1 MDGLNLGVFVVSLVV
16 VEDVF
21 GIRTM
26 GRIVCFVAKSSLTVP
41 GISKSSSSS
50 SSFLFSILTEIT
62 FGWEAVEAGLVVVR
76 IVGGGL
82 LVFVVMICEVGAENR
97 ETGFAVVTGLP
108 LVTEGFVLVNF
119 VIEMGGDG
127 GKVVV
132 VLDIGITVGIS
143 SCKHSVTGP
152 FH

>member
-1 MDGLNLGVFVVSLVV
+1 MVDGLNLGVFVVSLVV

-26 GRIVCFVAKSSLTVP
+26 GRIVCFVAKSSRTVP
-41 GISKSSSSS
+41 GISNSSSSS

-62 FGWEAVEAGLVVVR
+62 LGWEAVEAGLVVVK
-76 IVGGGL
+76 IVGGL

-97 ETGFAVVTGLP
+97 EIGLAVVTGLP

-119 VIEMGGDG
+119 VIEIGGDG
-127 GKVVV
+127 GKVVD

-143 SCKHSVTGP
+143 SCMHSVTGP